1 MKINSLRPREIDIV
15 CSSRFRAIASHCS
28 SLIGFTLLQWQ
39 RSGVAHNIWY
49 SAYRPSNVMNHAYR
63 HSLHRVDRCQSP
75 KLILVVNPEMF
86 TIAMVFLIDMHSHLS
101 LIVLYMKFTH

>member
-28 SLIGFTLLQWQ
+28 SVIAFTLLQWH
-39 RSGVAHNIWY
+39 RSGVALNIWY
-49 SAYRPSNVMNHAYR
+49 SAYRPSNVMNHACR
-63 HSLHRVDRCQSP
+63 HSLHRVDRCLVIVQLA

-86 TIAMVFLIDMHSHLS
+86 TTCIALVFLLTCIHIGYWKM
-101 LIVLYMKFTH
+101 